1 MKRAMISVV
10 VSVFATTTLLA
21 ATGTVVKPAGDGAN
35 TITQEIDLETGD
47 IVSERMTLVHVA
59 PKADAETLKEL
70 RDGIKSE
77 VDAAVEREKQNPVQV
92 YRLEL
97 HTSDTGEQAYIVG
110 SDGVR
115 RPVVLVS
122 PDEYDLLTT
131 RLDLMW
137 EYFNSSRDGR
147 VKLHG
152 RIMNTTIDEVA
163 KEKVETHKDGYQHR
177 EKMPAKVDRP
187 KLVLKQK
194 PDMATPP
201 KPTNISE
208 RQYEMRKR
216 LAERRKSPVKTLTVE
231 HDAATGKDTVVK

>member
-1 MKRAMISVV
+1 
-10 VSVFATTTLLA
+10 
-21 ATGTVVKPAGDGAN
+21 
-35 TITQEIDLETGD
+35 
-47 IVSERMTLVHVA
+47 
-59 PKADAETLKEL
+59 
-70 RDGIKSE
+70 
-77 VDAAVEREKQNPVQV
+77 VQV

-97 HTSDTGEQAYIVG
+97 HTNDDGEQAYIVG
-110 SDGVR
+110 TDGVR

-152 RIMNTTIDEVA
+152 RVVNTTIDEVA

-187 KLVLKQK
+187 RLVLKQK

>member
-1 MKRAMISVV
+1 MKSAMISVV
-10 VSVFATTTLLA
+10 VSIFATTTLLA
-21 ATGTVVKPAGDGAN
+21 ATVTVEKPAGDGAN

-47 IVSERMTLVHVA
+47 IVSERMTCVHVA

-77 VDAAVEREKQNPVQV
+77 IDAAVEREKQNPVQV

-97 HTSDTGEQAYIVG
+97 HTSDAGEQAYIVG

-115 RPVVLVS
+115 RPVVMVS

-152 RIMNTTIDEVA
+152 RIMHTTIDEVA

-177 EKMPAKVDRP
+177 EKIPAKVDRP
-187 KLVLKQK
+187 KIVLKQK

-216 LAERRKSPVKTLTVE
+216 LAERRKNPVKSITVE